1 MKNIW
6 KTLVSV
12 CASAVLLFSVLLSVG
27 VVIKNKDIN
36 STTNN
41 QEQTQ
46 RPSGSVSGGEIE
58 IDQSSPYSKVYY
70 ASATAE
76 TGAAEAEAGEKGG
89 AISMEDGTDED
100 IAAGKTSSMSMTGSV
115 IQGYNAEYGGAIYV
129 GKGCTLTLTN
139 GTICNNTATYGGAIY
154 VADGGTFIMNGGR
167 IADNTSTSGGAV
179 YVEFGGTVEFKG
191 GVVVEGNEM
200 SISGYTISEDTID
213 GFHYMEYGSYPQTYV
228 GDTMNTTLESWYT
241 NSSPTAVTTYYSNVE
256 SANSDDGVTFT
267 YDYYD
272 WPAYVYTDGNT
283 YVRGTSQYF
292 GYPYNYPEGTYRD
305 GSTIKGGEGTW
316 FKVEPIVWF
325 VTNYGNIL
333 NGTDDSIKCL
343 SYIGI
348 TTGGEDQVTLM
359 RYTWEECQIKNHLN
373 KEFLTTAFTE
383 AEASRIKMTTIENSA
398 LNSNVDGEGVPTT
411 QKVYLPSYAEL
422 PNIFANSNPA
432 NEMPYACSVS
442 DFLLSNNIWQTP
454 SVPTSYKEGSVY
466 WALRTTSYAVTSGGG
481 FEADGN
487 GPGSLALRPMIEL
500 VL

>member
-27 VVIKNKDIN
+27 VVMKNKDIN

-179 YVEFGGTVEFKG
+179 YVEFGGTVEFNG

-213 GFHYMEYGSYPQTYV
+213 GFHYMEYGSYPQSYV

-241 NSSPTAVTTYYSNVE
+241 NSSPTAVTTYTTDSQEWN
-256 SANSDDGVTFT
+256 
-267 YDYYD
+267 
-272 WPAYVYTDGNT
+272 AYTYTDGNT
-283 YVRGTSQYF
+283 YARGMSNPNSTTI
-292 GYPYNYPEGTYRD
+292 TYRD
-305 GSTIKGGEGTW
+305 GTIIKAKDTVVW
-316 FKVEPIVWF
+316 FKVEPIVWL
-325 VTNYGNIL
+325 VTNYENVLSGVDNTVKI
-333 NGTDDSIKCL
+333 L
-343 SYIGI
+343 SYVGI
-348 TTGGEDQVTLM
+348 SSDISFGSNYSNWASTQM
-359 RYTWEECQIKNHLN
+359 CTWLN
-373 KEFLTTAFTE
+373 TNFLTTAFSVNE
-383 AEASRIKMTTIENSA
+383 QSRINMSTIKN
-398 LNSNVDGEGVPTT
+398 NVVGGAGSPAFSTYVPESDGTGEDST
-411 QKVYLPSYAEL
+411 QKIYLLSFDESIELIGKNKIVCSPTDYSLSNLSLLMTFEDVTPSYRSGYYSWWLRSKGDSEKMFCES
-422 PNIFANSNPA
+422 IGNSVEGCSESSIYVTGPTIRPA
-432 NEMPYACSVS
+432 LQLM
-442 DFLLSNNIWQTP
+442 L
-454 SVPTSYKEGSVY
+454 
-466 WALRTTSYAVTSGGG
+466 
-481 FEADGN
+481 
-487 GPGSLALRPMIEL
+487 
-500 VL
+500 